1 MTVMAQ
7 DALHQFRNALAARG
21 LCPDAVIADGTLQRC
36 DVDGKRRGN
45 RAGAYLLH
53 LDGLP
58 AGGLENF
65 TDGMGWQNWRAATAH
80 HINPAQQAQHRAR
93 MEASRKARAEALASL
108 HRECREQSAH
118 LWQQAREL
126 VSGSHPYLQAKGIK
140 PYGARQLGQRLLV
153 PVRGVDSTLHGL
165 QFIGPDGS
173 KKFKTGTD
181 KRGHYCALGGKPADG
196 ATLIVCE
203 GWSTGCTLHETT
215 GHAVA
220 VAFDAGNLRPVCEAL
235 AGKLPSVVITVAGDT
250 DVSGTGQQAAREA
263 AQAIGACMALP
274 SFEAFTAQHLA
285 ACGFT
290 TSKPPSDFNDLH
302 QLQRAT
308 CMGRAA

>member
-1 MTVMAQ
+1 MAQ

-140 PYGARQLGQRLLV
+140 PYGVRQLGTRLLV
-153 PVRGVDSTLHGL
+153 PVRGVGGTLHGL
-165 QFIGPDGS
+165 QFIAPDGS
-173 KKFKTGTD
+173 KVFKTGTV
-181 KRGHYCALGGKPADG
+181 KAGHYCALGGKPDEG
-196 ATLIVCE
+196 ASLIVCE
-203 GWSTGCTLHETT
+203 GWATGCSLHEAT

-220 VAFDAGNLRPVCEAL
+220 VAFDAGNLRPVCKAL
-235 AGKLPSVVITVAGDT
+235 AAKLLQVQITVAGDT
-250 DVSGTGQQAAREA
+250 DASGTGQRAAREA
-263 AQAIGACMALP
+263 ATAVGGRVALP
-274 SFEAFTAQHLA
+274 NFAAFTPQQLA

-290 TSKPPSDFNDLH
+290 TAKPPSDFNDLH
-302 QLQRAT
+302 QLQRAGHH
-308 CMGRAA
+308 GRAA